1 MKMMAVAASI
11 GKDGEK
17 KTKALFIKLVS
28 LRRLKRKLRCVS
40 NPEIIQCGLN
50 NCQFSIEEKFS
61 SVFFNVDKKLNKAFI
76 VI

>member
-17 KTKALFIKLVS
+17 KLSHHSLKLIP
-28 LRRLKRKLRCVS
+28 LILLKRKLRCVS
-40 NPEIIQCGLN
+40 NPEFIQCGLN

-61 SVFFNVDKKLNKAFI
+61 SVFFNVDTKLNKAFI